1 MAVNSLTFNQVS
13 TVLAEVTSL
22 ATGGS
27 VATPVDTASFVSVAN
42 TALLSGYD
50 NILNAVSQVLT
61 RTIFSVRPYSR
72 KFRGLEV
79 DSARWGNSI
88 RKLQALDMPFEDDD
102 RMTLTDGESIDQ
114 YVVLKP
120 KVLQTNYYGINQ
132 YQKHLTIFRDQI
144 DTAFN
149 SPDEL
154 GRFFSMILSNA
165 SDQIEQSKENLE
177 RATVANLI
185 CGTHE
190 IGNAESVL
198 HLVTMYNAYAG
209 TSLTSTTVLQPENFQ
224 PFVQWLFGYLGELI
238 DKMAE
243 RSKLFHL
250 NITNKEVMRHTPKN
264 RMKVY
269 FNSGISNH
277 MDTSAFSTIF
287 HDSYLKK
294 VDYEKV
300 VFWQDIKNPMKI
312 SADCGYIN
320 TSGVVAHSEVTLN
333 NVLGVIFDEESAMI
347 NMVNQWQAN
356 SPFNARGGYQNLWWH
371 YSLRYLNDNTENCVI
386 LLLD

>member
-1 MAVNSLTFNQVS
+1 MAVNTLSFNQVS

-22 ATGGS
+22 ATGGT
-27 VATPVDTASFVSVAN
+27 VQTPVDTASFVSVAN
-42 TALLSGYD
+42 TALLTGYD
-50 NILNAVSQVLT
+50 NLLNAVSQVLT

-72 KFRGLEV
+72 RFKGLEV
-79 DSARWGNSI
+79 DSLRWGNAI

-120 KVLQTNYYGINQ
+120 RVLQTNYYGINQ
-132 YQKHLTIFRDQI
+132 YQKHLTLFRDQI
-144 DTAFN
+144 DTAFH
-149 SPDEL
+149 SPEEL

-185 CGTHE
+185 CATNE
-190 IGNAESVL
+190 IGNTESVL
-198 HLVTMYNAYAG
+198 HLVTLYNGYAG
-209 TSLTSTTVLQPENFQ
+209 TSLDSETVLQPTNFQ

-250 NITNKEVMRHTPKN
+250 NITNKEVMRHTPKD

-320 TSGVVAHSEVTLN
+320 TSGTVTHSEVTLN

-356 SPFNARGGYQNLWWH
+356 SPFNARGGYTNMFWH